1 MGGVFPKGLLVGLV
15 LGDHQDADE
24 GGDILQGRGGQA
36 LPEPVPG
43 GGGLRAHAAG
53 LLDRGEGMIHF
64 LKSMSFLVLGLILQQ
79 TLIRIISIGSIKP
92 DVVLVILVAV
102 SLRYGSVVGLFSGL
116 TIGLIQDV
124 YAIEALGA
132 NAMAKC
138 LVGYFTGLL
147 DEKVIKVMPAT
158 KVLFL
163 AVAFL
168 VHDSVYAM
176 AAGFHG
182 AAFWQALVDADHPFG
197 HLYLA
202 GRRPGL
208 LLPGGALAAGALTMH
223 DANPS

>member
-1 MGGVFPKGLLVGLV
+1 MN
-15 LGDHQDADE
+15 
-24 GGDILQGRGGQA
+24 
-36 LPEPVPG
+36 
-43 GGGLRAHAAG
+43 
-53 LLDRGEGMIHF
+53 F

-79 TLIRIISIGSIKP
+79 TLIQIISIGSIKP
-92 DVVLVILVAV
+92 DLVMVVLVAV
-102 SLRYGSVVGLFSGL
+102 SMRYGSVVGLFSGL

-163 AVAFL
+163 AVAFI
-168 VHDSVYAM
+168 VHDTVYAM

-182 AAFWQALVDADHPFG
+182 SAFWQAL
-197 HLYLA
+197 LA
-202 GRRPGL
+202 RTIPSGIYTL
-208 LLPGGALAAGALTMH
+208 LVGSLVFYFLVA
-223 DANPS
+223 PSRHEA